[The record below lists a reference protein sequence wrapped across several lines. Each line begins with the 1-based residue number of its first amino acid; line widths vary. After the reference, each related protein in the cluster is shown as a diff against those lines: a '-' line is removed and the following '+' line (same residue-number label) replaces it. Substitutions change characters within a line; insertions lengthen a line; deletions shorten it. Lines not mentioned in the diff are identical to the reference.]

1 MAQQVYWGEDNALE
15 MDRKEGGGFWCAQE
29 GGAWKIDKQNNLYF
43 FLFKKKTKQTK
54 ASNLL
59 LA

>member
-1 MAQQVYWGEDNALE
+1 
-15 MDRKEGGGFWCAQE
+15 MDRKEGGGFWCATGRGKLE
-29 GGAWKIDKQNNLYF
+29 KLTSKKFFFNL
-43 FLFKKKTKQTK
+43 KKTNKQTK